1 MANKDKGGGARK
13 YDRHRKSGQNT
24 MYKAE
29 HRHEMSRLRR
39 IIRHLA
45 RHPNDACGRASY
57 KVFAAPF
64 ALSQINKRLSPL
76 LRMMHDDVTKLA
88 A

>member
-1 MANKDKGGGARK
+1 MSKKDKGAGARK
-13 YDRHRKSGQNT
+13 YDRNRKSGQNT

-39 IIRHLA
+39 IIRHLS
-45 RHPNDACGRASY
+45 RCPNDPCARASY

-64 ALSQINKRLSPL
+64 AISQINRRLGPL
-76 LRMMHDDVTKLA
+76 LRMMHDDVAKLVA
-88 A
+88 